1 MSRKLSI
8 AARVVAPVIAAVG
21 LAAVLAVP
29 TAVAADDCTA
39 RVAEAWAKV
48 AAVPVYRQVVVLAP
62 QGQRMETV
70 VIGETVHVQVGDG
83 WQKLDLKAGGRQ
95 AFAARFASGAATVS
109 CAVVGE
115 ETIDGVATVLHD
127 VTRAPIAGLETAP
140 VRQKLWIRKSDGLVR
155 RLVGDK
161 ATVDVFYE
169 GVSPPK

>member
-1 MSRKLSI
+1 VSRNLSI
-8 AARVVAPVIAAVG
+8 AARVVAPAVALVG

-29 TAVAADDCTA
+29 TPAAADDCTA
-39 RVAEAWAKV
+39 RIAEAWAKV
-48 AAVPVYRQVVVLAP
+48 AAAPAYRQVVVMAT
-62 QGQRMETV
+62 QGQRMEAV
-70 VIGETVHVQVGDG
+70 VIGETVYVQVGDG
-83 WQKLDLKAGGRQ
+83 WQKLDLKPGGRQ
-95 AFAARFASGAATVS
+95 AFAARFVSGAPTVS

-115 ETIDGVATVLHD
+115 EAIDGVATVLHD
-127 VTRAPIAGLETAP
+127 FTRAPIAGLETAP